1 MTEASRV
8 NETNAEPLRITPA
21 LQNPI
26 WKGGPELLRVVSVTD
41 EAPDVK
47 TFTFEPAAPALFSYK
62 AGQFLTLELPTPSGP
77 LLRTYTISSSP
88 SRPLTIAVTVK
99 AQIASVGT
107 RWMFDNLV
115 TGSLV
120 KAVGPAGHF
129 TLELAKRNKLLF
141 ISAGSGVT
149 PMMSMVRWLADVS
162 PATEVAFLH
171 CARSPADIIFRDEL
185 HHLARSM
192 KKLRLGFIVEERD
205 QSNPWSGLVG
215 RIDRDKISAIL
226 PDFNEREIYC
236 CGPDPFMKWVRNLL
250 LSNGVPEDNYH
261 EEAFSFPAMPETLP
275 TVSSILREAVS
286 IPTATSHLV
295 RFQTSETELA
305 CEPDETL
312 LQAARKAGVRIL
324 SVCEMGLCGT
334 CKVMK
339 TSGDV
344 VMQHNGGITEEEILD
359 GYVLACCSKP
369 TTSVEIEA

>member
-8 NETNAEPLRITPA
+8 NKTDAKPLRASPA
-21 LQNPI
+21 WPNSI
-26 WKGGPELLRVVSVTD
+26 WKGGSELLEVVNITD

-47 TFTFEPAAPALFSYK
+47 TFTFEAAAPALFSYK
-62 AGQFLTLELPTPSGP
+62 AGQFLNLELPTPSVP

-88 SRPLTIAVTVK
+88 SRPLTLAITVK

-115 TGSLV
+115 IGSLV

-129 TLELAKRNKLLF
+129 TLELAKRNRLLF

-149 PMMSMVRWLADVS
+149 PMMSMLRWLADVS
-162 PATEVAFLH
+162 PTTEVAFIH

-185 HHLARSM
+185 YHLSRTM
-192 KKLRLGFIVEERD
+192 KNLRLGFIVEQID
-205 QSNPWSGLVG
+205 QSHSWSGLVG

-226 PDFNEREIYC
+226 PDFNEREVYC
-236 CGPDPFMKWVRNLL
+236 CGPDPFMKWVRSLL

-261 EEAFSFPAMPETLP
+261 EEAFSFPAKPEVLP
-275 TVSSILREAVS
+275 ATPSISQELVLSPAVR
-286 IPTATSHLV
+286 SHIV
-295 RFQTSETELA
+295 RFQTSEIELA
-305 CEPDETL
+305 CDPEETL
-312 LQAARKAGVRIL
+312 LQAARRAGVRIL

-339 TSGDV
+339 TSGNV
-344 VMQHNGGITEEEILD
+344 VMEHSGGITDEEIVD

-369 TTSVEIEA
+369 MTQVEIEA